1 MNKYQAKKKLQ
12 IEIYQDYHKIIK
24 NFETIYKKIKRNKK
38 LSKSLSDYKQVDYS
52 TINMML
58 HDIAHNKTIF
68 FNFNNSSIKELNKNN
83 KNLTLEKFLDTKYNN
98 ITNTITNIDKAVN
111 MSITKKPCTV
121 YRGIHNKSLISQL
134 KKSEKEGIIT
144 NYSYTSTSLALSVA
158 IQFSIPSKIK
168 KTKNGPKLIINKKS
182 QRYLME
188 IEIPKNTN
196 LLYLPWGITN
206 PSNKNLKQEKIKGS
220 ELELLLPRGAIF
232 KFISKRE
239 QKFIPHRP
247 TWKNLNN
254 KRKISYYIY
263 KLKLVGFKENIIP
276 NADEYKMKELKIN
289 PETYKNLLF
298 IGKNNN

>member
-24 NFETIYKKIKRNKK
+24 NFETTYKKLKRNKK
-38 LSKSLSDYKQVDYS
+38 LTKSLSDYKSFDYS

-83 KNLTLEKFLDTKYNN
+83 KNLTLEKFLNTKYNN
-98 ITNTITNIDKAVN
+98 ITNTIINIDKAVN
-111 MSITKKPCTV
+111 MSITKKPCMV

-144 NYSYTSTSLALSVA
+144 NYSYTSTSLDLDIALGFTISM
-158 IQFSIPSKIK
+158 KKK
-168 KTKNGPKLIINKKS
+168 KTKEGHKYIINKKS

-220 ELELLLPRGAIF
+220 EFELLLPRGAIF

-239 QKFIPHRP
+239 QKFIPQRP

-276 NADEYKMKELKIN
+276 NADEYKNKELKIN